1 MMPRPLTLKITEIFS
16 SIQGEGLR
24 QGEPT
29 HFIRLTGC
37 NLRCAFCDTKYAW
50 EGGEDF
56 TLLDIL
62 KTIKKN
68 HTRFPADW
76 VCLTGGEPLL
86 QDVGEIVRMLKQE
99 GFRIQVETNGMIYRR
114 LDVDWFTVSPK
125 PEAYFY
131 RPEYKKKA
139 KEVKIVISKGAGI
152 GVIQRL
158 RREFLPKT
166 PLLLQPVSNR
176 KWSVNLGVK
185 LLEEASRAG
194 LKNIRLSVQLHKIF
208 NFH

>member
-1 MMPRPLTLKITEIFS
+1 MPQPRILKITEIFS

-29 HFIRLTGC
+29 HFIRLAGC

-56 TLLDIL
+56 AHLDIL
-62 KTIKKN
+62 EKTKKN
-68 HTRFPADW
+68 HRRFPAEW

-86 QDVGEIVRMLKQE
+86 QDVGDLVRMLKSE
-99 GFRIQVETNGMIYRR
+99 NFLIQVETNGMTYRR
-114 LDVDWFTVSPK
+114 LDVDWYTVSPK
-125 PEAYFY
+125 PEEYFC

-139 KEVKIVISKGAGI
+139 KEVKIILSRGLDFGAI
-152 GVIQRL
+152 HRL
-158 RREFLPKT
+158 RDEFPIRT
-166 PLLLQPVSNR
+166 PLLLQPISNR
-176 KWSVNLGVK
+176 KWSIKLGMK
-185 LLEEASRAG
+185 LLKQASQAG

-208 NFH
+208 NFR

>member
-1 MMPRPLTLKITEIFS
+1 MPRLHTLKITEIFS

-29 HFIRLTGC
+29 HFIRLAGC
-37 NLRCAFCDTKYAW
+37 NLRCTFCDTKYAW

-62 KTIKKN
+62 EMLKKN
-68 HTRFPADW
+68 HTRFPSDW

-86 QDVGEIVRMLKQE
+86 QDVGELVKKLKQE
-99 GFRIQVETNGMIYRR
+99 GFRIQVETNGLTYRR
-114 LDVDWFTVSPK
+114 IDADWLTVSPK
-125 PEAYFY
+125 PKNYSY
-131 RPEYKKKA
+131 RPEYKRRA
-139 KEVKIVISKGAGI
+139 KEVKVILSRGLDI

-158 RREFLPKT
+158 REEFPPKI

-176 KWSVNLGVK
+176 KWSVDLGIK
-185 LLEEASRAG
+185 LLKQASQAG
-194 LKNIRLSVQLHKIF
+194 LRNIRLSVQLHKIF
-208 NFH
+208 NFR